1 MKNFHRRAKLEDSE
15 ENGVINFS
23 TLPWPAYTYSGCT
36 CTLNMNISFVLFMQV
51 FKYRPRYYLYKHA
64 YFYPPLK
71 QFPVQ
76 VSIKTIFFLFT
87 LLPPFQ
93 LKENQN

>member
-15 ENGVINFS
+15 ENGVINFNI
-23 TLPWPAYTYSGCT
+23 LPWPDYPYSGCI
-36 CTLNMNISFVLFMQV
+36 CTLNMNISFILFMQV

-71 QFPVQ
+71 RFPVQ
-76 VSIKTIFFLFT
+76 VSIKINLSFHPL
-87 LLPPFQ
+87 Q
-93 LKENQN
+93 LKDNQI